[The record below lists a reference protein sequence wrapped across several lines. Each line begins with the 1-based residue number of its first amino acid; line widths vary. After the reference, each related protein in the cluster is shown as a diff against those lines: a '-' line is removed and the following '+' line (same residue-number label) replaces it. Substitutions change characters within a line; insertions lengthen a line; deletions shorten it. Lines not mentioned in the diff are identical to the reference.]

1 MMSELVNAIEVRDLH
16 VSYKSLKSFS
26 LKRSLRRLGRNKKE
40 VFHALKGVSFDV
52 KKGSVV
58 GIVGK
63 NGSGKS
69 TLLRTVA
76 GIYSPDKGSINTFGH
91 SVSLL
96 AIGVGFQ
103 KNLSGRENIFLTS
116 LLMGFTEA
124 QIRQRIDEIIEFSE
138 LGDFI
143 DKPVRT
149 YSSGMF
155 SKLAFSITAIMETD
169 IMLIDEVLSVGD
181 SRFKKKSYKKIKELI
196 SHEDRTVMIVSHN
209 NDTLM
214 KLCTEILWINEG
226 EFVMQGDPK
235 EVIEKYEEFMD
246 QTSLDDKVKK

>member
-1 MMSELVNAIEVRDLH
+1 M
-16 VSYKSLKSFS
+16 VSPRCS
-26 LKRSLRRLGRNKKE
+26 
-40 VFHALKGVSFDV
+40 ALWREF
-52 KKGSVV
+52 
-58 GIVGK
+58 IP
-63 NGSGKS
+63 
-69 TLLRTVA
+69 RTKCTV
-76 GIYSPDKGSINTFGH
+76 NTFGH
-91 SVSLL
+91 PVSLL

-103 KNLSGRENIFLTS
+103 KNLFRSGKTS
-116 LLMGFTEA
+116 SSPACSWGFTEKA
-124 QIRQRIDEIIEFSE
+124 IRQRINDIIEFSE
-138 LGDFI
+138 LGEFI

-196 SHEDRTVMIVSHN
+196 SDKNRTVMIVSHN
-209 NDTLM
+209 NETLL

-226 EFVMQGDPK
+226 EFVMQGDPV

-246 QTSLDDKVKK
+246 NEQAAAKEAKEAAKAAKAAKEKAAKEKAEKEKKAAEQAKKEPASAAKE